1 MAEQQTYQNHTRFD
15 PGFHFTLVPATAL
28 VLIGAIGYVWRYPG
42 NLFSWWLLAFVLCFV
57 WAIFKMRL
65 YALKNQDR
73 IIRLEEMIRM
83 QRLCPDVAAH
93 ASALGTNQIVA
104 LRFCSDDELPELAKR
119 ALDEKLSNKDIK
131 QAIREWRGDYVRI

>member
-1 MAEQQTYQNHTRFD
+1 MPESQTYQNHTRFD

-28 VLIGAIGYVWRYPG
+28 VLIGAIVFVWRNPT
-42 NLFSWWLLAFVLCFV
+42 NLFSWWLLAFVVCFV
-57 WAIFKMRL
+57 WAIFKTRL

-83 QRLCPDVAAH
+83 QRLCPDVAVQ
-93 ASALGTNQIVA
+93 ALRTNQIVA

-119 ALDEKLSNKDIK
+119 ALDEKLSNQDIK
-131 QAIREWRGDYVRI
+131 QAIKDWRGDYARI